1 MNSSS
6 FSSSSPRN
14 SDSRD
19 SDSRDSELIA
29 QLRQSLGMLQVA
41 FDAASEAMVIVD
53 VDRRIHWAN
62 QASAELFVGGVPIQ
76 VVNQTLADVL
86 MLRPLDSHAKAALQ
100 LLDPQLPLPRSS
112 GESRCQVLSPNGDG
126 SEVQLLRWRPV
137 ELIQSSFLLVSF
149 RDLSPEERALVQQ
162 QRFMTDLTH
171 ELRTPLAI
179 VSGNLQRMARLKN
192 LPNAVSSR
200 LTMAREEMA
209 RIQKLLGHL
218 SLLTRLEVDP
228 DLVSCA
234 DHRLG
239 PLLQNW
245 HDTSRELAPNLT
257 LLGLERGNDL
267 VVQTDPR
274 ALMLALDQLL
284 DNACQH
290 ANRSMPIQLSL
301 AEGDGQ
307 DHVIQDHC
315 ILEFASQSLDPP
327 VSPEDLELW
336 SSPFFRG
343 KPERD
348 GDTVEGPGLGLALAR
363 ELVQGCGGTLS
374 LHQQSSR
381 EGTTTIVRLR
391 LRLRPTEAS
400 GAVAAAVRTDP
411 A

>member
-1 MNSSS
+1 
-6 FSSSSPRN
+6 
-14 SDSRD
+14 
-19 SDSRDSELIA
+19 
-29 QLRQSLGMLQVA
+29 MLQVA

-62 QASAELFVGGVPIQ
+62 QASADLFVGGVPIQ
-76 VVNQTLADVL
+76 LVNQTLADVL
-86 MLRPLDSHAKAALQ
+86 KLRPLDAHAKAALQ
-100 LLDPQLPLPRSS
+100 LLDPQHPLPRTS
-112 GESRCQVLSPNGDG
+112 GESRCQVLSPHGDE
-126 SEVQLLRWRPV
+126 SPVQLLRWRPV
-137 ELIQSSFLLVSF
+137 ELIQSPFLLVSF

-179 VSGNLQRMARLKN
+179 VSGNLQRMARLSA
-192 LPNAVSSR
+192 LPEAVSSR

-228 DLVSCA
+228 DVVSCG
-234 DHRLG
+234 DHLLV
-239 PLLQNW
+239 PLLLRW
-245 HDTSRELAPNLT
+245 YEASRELAPSLQ
-257 LLGLERGNDL
+257 LKGIERGDEL

-301 AEGDGQ
+301 AGSDGR
-307 DHVIQDHC
+307 DHC
-315 ILEFASQSLDPP
+315 ILEFASQSLDAP
-327 VSPEDLELW
+327 VASEDLERW
-336 SSPFFRG
+336 SAPFFRG

-348 GDTVEGPGLGLALAR
+348 GERVEGPGLGLALAR
-363 ELVQGCGGTLS
+363 ELVRGCGGTLE
-374 LHQQSSR
+374 LHQQPSSQ
-381 EGTTTIVRLR
+381 GTTTIVRLH
-391 LRLRPTEAS
+391 LKLRPSNGS

>member
-1 MNSSS
+1 MNSSA
-6 FSSSSPRN
+6 FSSSS
-14 SDSRD
+14 
-19 SDSRDSELIA
+19 SRDSELIA

-41 FDAASEAMVIVD
+41 FDAASEAMVIID

-86 MLRPLDSHAKAALQ
+86 KLRPLDTHAKAALQ
-100 LLDPQLPLPRSS
+100 LFDPQIPLPRTS
-112 GESRCQVLSPNGDG
+112 GESRCQVLSRNGDG
-126 SEVQLLRWRPV
+126 SQVQLLRWRPV
-137 ELIQSSFLLVSF
+137 ELIQSPFLLVSF

-192 LPNAVSSR
+192 LPNAITSR

-218 SLLTRLEVDP
+218 SLLTSLEVDP
-228 DLVSCA
+228 DVVCCG
-234 DHRLG
+234 DHPLG
-239 PLLQNW
+239 PLLQRW
-245 HDTSRELAPNLT
+245 YDDSRELIPNLELHGLKPGDD
-257 LLGLERGNDL
+257 LL
-267 VVQTDPR
+267 VQTDPR

-284 DNACQH
+284 DNAWQH
-290 ANRSMPIQLSL
+290 ANRSMPIKLSL
-301 AEGDGQ
+301 AGRDGL
-307 DHVIQDHC
+307 DHC
-315 ILEFASQSLDPP
+315 ILEFASQSLDAP
-327 VSPEDLELW
+327 VASEDLEMW

-343 KPERD
+343 KPDRD
-348 GDTVEGPGLGLALAR
+348 GDKVEGPGLGLALAR
-363 ELVQGCGGTLS
+363 ELVMGCGGTLS
-374 LHQQSSR
+374 LHQQPSAK
-381 EGTTTIVRLR
+381 GTTTIVRLV
-391 LRLRPTEAS
+391 LRLSESEAS

>member
-1 MNSSS
+1 MNSSD
-6 FSSSSPRN
+6 SSSS
-14 SDSRD
+14 SSRD
-19 SDSRDSELIA
+19 RELIA

-62 QASAELFVGGVPIQ
+62 QASADLFVGGVPIQ
-76 VVNQTLADVL
+76 LVNQTLADVL
-86 MLRPLDSHAKAALQ
+86 KLRPIDAHAKAALQ
-100 LLDPQLPLPRSS
+100 LLDPQRPLPRTS
-112 GESRCQVLSPNGDG
+112 GESRCQVLSPLGDE
-126 SEVQLLRWRPV
+126 SQVQLLRWRPV
-137 ELIQSSFLLVSF
+137 ELIQSPFLLVSF

-179 VSGNLQRMARLKN
+179 VSGNLQRIARLRA
-192 LPNAVSSR
+192 LPEAVSSR

-228 DLVSCA
+228 DVVSCG
-234 DHRLG
+234 DHLLV
-239 PLLQNW
+239 PLLQRW
-245 HDTSRELAPNLT
+245 YEASRELAPSLQ
-257 LLGLERGNDL
+257 LKGLERGDEL

-301 AEGDGQ
+301 AGSDGL
-307 DHVIQDHC
+307 DHC
-315 ILEFASQSLDPP
+315 ILEFASQSLDAP
-327 VSPEDLELW
+327 VASEDLERW
-336 SSPFFRG
+336 SAPFFRG

-348 GDTVEGPGLGLALAR
+348 GQRVEGPGLGLALAR
-363 ELVQGCGGTLS
+363 ELVRGCGGTLE
-374 LHQQSSR
+374 LHQKPSS

-391 LRLRPTEAS
+391 LKVRTSNGS

>member
-1 MNSSS
+1 MNSSDS
-6 FSSSSPRN
+6 LSSSS
-14 SDSRD
+14 RD
-19 SDSRDSELIA
+19 RELIA

-62 QASAELFVGGVPIQ
+62 QASADLFVGGVPIQ
-76 VVNQTLADVL
+76 LVNQTLADVL
-86 MLRPLDSHAKAALQ
+86 RLRPIDPHAKAALQ
-100 LLDPQLPLPRSS
+100 LLDPQRPLPRIS
-112 GESRCQVLSPNGDG
+112 GESRCQVLSPHGDE
-126 SEVQLLRWRPV
+126 SHVQLLRWRPV
-137 ELIQSSFLLVSF
+137 ELIQSPFLLVSF

-179 VSGNLQRMARLKN
+179 VSGNLQRIARLRA
-192 LPNAVSSR
+192 LPEAVSSR

-228 DLVSCA
+228 DVVSCG
-234 DHRLG
+234 DHILV
-239 PLLQNW
+239 PLLQGW
-245 HDTSRELAPNLT
+245 YEASRELAPSLQ
-257 LLGLERGNDL
+257 LKGLERGDEL

-301 AEGDGQ
+301 AGSDGL
-307 DHVIQDHC
+307 DHC
-315 ILEFASQSLDPP
+315 ILAFTSQSLDAP
-327 VSPEDLELW
+327 VASEDLERW
-336 SSPFFRG
+336 SAPFVRG

-348 GDTVEGPGLGLALAR
+348 GERVEGPGLGLALVR
-363 ELVQGCGGTLS
+363 ELVRGCGGTLE
-374 LHQQSSR
+374 LHQQPSPQ
-381 EGTTTIVRLR
+381 ETTTIVRLR
-391 LRLRPTEAS
+391 LKLRTSNAS
-400 GAVAAAVRTDP
+400 GAVAAVVRTDP

>member
-1 MNSSS
+1 MNSSA
-6 FSSSSPRN
+6 FSSSS
-14 SDSRD
+14 
-19 SDSRDSELIA
+19 SRDSELIA

-41 FDAASEAMVIVD
+41 FDAASEAMVIID

-86 MLRPLDSHAKAALQ
+86 KLRPLDTHAKAALQ
-100 LLDPQLPLPRSS
+100 LFDPQIPLPRTS
-112 GESRCQVLSPNGDG
+112 GESRCQVLSRDGDG
-126 SEVQLLRWRPV
+126 SQVQLLRWRPV
-137 ELIQSSFLLVSF
+137 ELIQSPFLLVSF

-192 LPNAVSSR
+192 LPNAITSR

-228 DLVSCA
+228 DVVCCG
-234 DHRLG
+234 DHPLG
-239 PLLQNW
+239 PLLQRW
-245 HDTSRELAPNLT
+245 YDDSRELIPNLE
-257 LLGLERGNDL
+257 LHGLEPGDDL
-267 VVQTDPR
+267 LVQTDPR

-284 DNACQH
+284 DNAWQH
-290 ANRSMPIQLSL
+290 ANRSMPIKLSL
-301 AEGDGQ
+301 AGRDGL
-307 DHVIQDHC
+307 DHC
-315 ILEFASQSLDPP
+315 ILEFASQSLDAP
-327 VSPEDLELW
+327 VASEDLEMW

-343 KPERD
+343 KPDRD
-348 GDTVEGPGLGLALAR
+348 GDKVEGPGLGLALAR
-363 ELVQGCGGTLS
+363 ELVMGCGGTLS
-374 LHQQSSR
+374 LHQQPSAK
-381 EGTTTIVRLR
+381 GTTTIVRLV
-391 LRLRPTEAS
+391 LRLSESEAS

>member
-1 MNSSS
+1 MNSSA
-6 FSSSSPRN
+6 SSSSF
-14 SDSRD
+14 
-19 SDSRDSELIA
+19 SRDSELIA

-53 VDRRIHWAN
+53 VDRKIHWAN

-86 MLRPLDSHAKAALQ
+86 KLRPLDAHAKTALQ
-100 LLDPQLPLPRSS
+100 LLDPQMPLPRTS
-112 GESRCQVLSPNGDG
+112 GESRCHVLSRDGDG
-126 SEVQLLRWRPV
+126 SQVQLLRWRPV
-137 ELIQSSFLLVSF
+137 ELIQSSFLLLSL
-149 RDLSPEERALVQQ
+149 RDLSSEERALVQQ

-192 LPNAVSSR
+192 LSKAVISR

-228 DLVSCA
+228 DLVCCG
-234 DHRLG
+234 DHPLG
-239 PLLQNW
+239 PLLQRW
-245 HDTSRELAPNLT
+245 HDASRELAPNLK
-257 LLGLERGNDL
+257 LQGLEFGDDV

-290 ANRSMPIQLSL
+290 GDRSMPIELNF
-301 AEGDGQ
+301 AGGDGL
-307 DHVIQDHC
+307 DHC
-315 ILEFASQSLDPP
+315 ILEFTSQSLDAP
-327 VSPEDLELW
+327 VAFEDLERW
-336 SSPFFRG
+336 SSPFSRG
-343 KPERD
+343 KPDRD
-348 GDTVEGPGLGLALAR
+348 GDKVEGPGLGLALAR
-363 ELVQGCGGTLS
+363 ELVSGCGGMLT
-374 LHQQSSR
+374 LHQQTSSQ
-381 EGTTTIVRLR
+381 GTSTIVRLL
-391 LRLRPTEAS
+391 LRLRASKAS
-400 GAVAAAVRTDP
+400 GAVEAVVRTDP

>member
-1 MNSSS
+1 MNSSA
-6 FSSSSPRN
+6 FSSSS
-14 SDSRD
+14 SG
-19 SDSRDSELIA
+19 DSELIA

-41 FDAASEAMVIVD
+41 FDAASEAMVIID

-86 MLRPLDSHAKAALQ
+86 KLRPLDSHAKAALQ
-100 LLDPQLPLPRSS
+100 LFDPQIPLPRTS
-112 GESRCQVLSPNGDG
+112 GESRCQVLSRNGDG
-126 SEVQLLRWRPV
+126 SQVQLLRWRPV
-137 ELIQSSFLLVSF
+137 ELIQSPFLLVSF

-192 LPNAVSSR
+192 LPNAITSR

-228 DLVSCA
+228 DVVCCG
-234 DHRLG
+234 DHLLG
-239 PLLQNW
+239 PLLQRW
-245 HDTSRELAPNLT
+245 YDVSRELAPNLE
-257 LLGLERGNDL
+257 LHGLELGDDL
-267 VVQTDPR
+267 LVQTDPR

-284 DNACQH
+284 DNAWQH
-290 ANRSMPIQLSL
+290 ANRSMPIKLSL
-301 AEGDGQ
+301 AGGDGL
-307 DHVIQDHC
+307 DHC
-315 ILEFASQSLDPP
+315 ILEFASRSLDAP
-327 VSPEDLELW
+327 VASEDLEMW

-343 KPERD
+343 KPDRD
-348 GDTVEGPGLGLALAR
+348 GDKVEGPGLGLALAR
-363 ELVQGCGGTLS
+363 ELVRGCGGTLS
-374 LHQQSSR
+374 LHQQPSAK
-381 EGTTTIVRLR
+381 GTTTIVRLV
-391 LRLRPTEAS
+391 LRLRESEAS

>member
-1 MNSSS
+1 MNSSD
-6 FSSSSPRN
+6 SSSS
-14 SDSRD
+14 SSRD
-19 SDSRDSELIA
+19 LELIA

-62 QASAELFVGGVPIQ
+62 QASADLFVGGVPIQ
-76 VVNQTLADVL
+76 LVNQTLADVL
-86 MLRPLDSHAKAALQ
+86 KLRPLDAHAKAALQ
-100 LLDPQLPLPRSS
+100 LLDPQHPLPRTS
-112 GESRCQVLSPNGDG
+112 GESCCEVLSPHGDE
-126 SEVQLLRWRPV
+126 SQVQLLRWRPV
-137 ELIQSSFLLVSF
+137 ELIQSPFLLVSF

-179 VSGNLQRMARLKN
+179 VSGNLQRMARLSA
-192 LPNAVSSR
+192 LPEAVSSR

-228 DLVSCA
+228 DVVSCG
-234 DHRLG
+234 DHLLV
-239 PLLQNW
+239 PLLQRW
-245 HDTSRELAPNLT
+245 YEASRELAPSLQ
-257 LLGLERGNDL
+257 LKGIERGDEL

-284 DNACQH
+284 DNARQH

-301 AEGDGQ
+301 AGIDGR
-307 DHVIQDHC
+307 DHC
-315 ILEFASQSLDPP
+315 ILEFASQSLDAP
-327 VSPEDLELW
+327 VASEDLERW
-336 SSPFFRG
+336 TAPFFRG
-343 KPERD
+343 KPERN
-348 GDTVEGPGLGLALAR
+348 GERVEGPGLGLALAR
-363 ELVQGCGGTLS
+363 ELVRGCGGTLE
-374 LHQQSSR
+374 LHQQPSSQ
-381 EGTTTIVRLR
+381 GTTTIVRLH
-391 LRLRPTEAS
+391 LKLRPSNGS

>member
-1 MNSSS
+1 MNSSD
-6 FSSSSPRN
+6 SSSS
-14 SDSRD
+14 SSRD
-19 SDSRDSELIA
+19 LELIA

-62 QASAELFVGGVPIQ
+62 QASADLFVGGVPIQ
-76 VVNQTLADVL
+76 LVNQTLADVL
-86 MLRPLDSHAKAALQ
+86 KLRPLDAHAKAALQ
-100 LLDPQLPLPRSS
+100 LLDPQHPLPRTS
-112 GESRCQVLSPNGDG
+112 GESRCQVLSPHGDE
-126 SEVQLLRWRPV
+126 SQVQLLRWRPV
-137 ELIQSSFLLVSF
+137 ELIQSPFLLVSF

-179 VSGNLQRMARLKN
+179 VSGNLQRMARLSA
-192 LPNAVSSR
+192 LPEAVSSR

-228 DLVSCA
+228 DVVSCG
-234 DHRLG
+234 DHLLV
-239 PLLQNW
+239 PLLQRW
-245 HDTSRELAPNLT
+245 YEASRELAPSLQ
-257 LLGLERGNDL
+257 LKGIERGDEL

-290 ANRSMPIQLSL
+290 ANRSMPIHLSL
-301 AEGDGQ
+301 AGCDGL
-307 DHVIQDHC
+307 DHC
-315 ILEFASQSLDPP
+315 ILEFASQSLDAP
-327 VSPEDLELW
+327 VASEDLERW
-336 SSPFFRG
+336 TAPFFRG
-343 KPERD
+343 KPERN
-348 GDTVEGPGLGLALAR
+348 GERVEGPGLGLALAR
-363 ELVQGCGGTLS
+363 ELVRGCGGTLE
-374 LHQQSSR
+374 LHQQPSSQ
-381 EGTTTIVRLR
+381 GTTTIVRLH
-391 LRLRPTEAS
+391 LKLRPSNGS